1 MTSRSRDSWHS
12 PIRSWTSLYPFNP
25 STDQEEEEALSTPII
40 PLPRKLLSR
49 VPDECWCLILSFL
62 PPAHLARKTL
72 VSKRWKEMIERDLAP
87 TWRVLADQCHLG
99 EPRNR
104 IKTYQELVLGHTL
117 LICEVCLECSSRF
130 RNPNDGNSARN
141 RKGGVGSDLP
151 LPVWRKD
158 ALGCTWMCR
167 PCRRRYFEQH
177 PEPSRQSQPSDY
189 PLHQRGLSMYQ
200 MCSVPMDL
208 RSMIGTAV
216 PSSSAP
222 SPTGVQ
228 PTETKATTMEDGS
241 TMNPNPAPAQ
251 QQNQQHHRE
260 EHETRRGILPVIPL
274 DTPFLLQQP
283 IEKIGQGIVME
294 ARRQHGG
301 DIGIEAHHLESRIS
315 HLLRRRRRKLI
326 TTLLGLLGIRL
337 RNDSKLC
344 GRFIAGSMDCPFRIA
359 EVMKEMAWYYDAT
372 CYIEYMESDY
382 DSIGAKISALTE
394 WVQDTLELFGH
405 EKAKEAYKRP
415 ISKENLPT
423 TTTTTT
429 TTQDEPVFELQGG
442 VIIRVEREPPPQSLW
457 PLLDTWLDHYL
468 RGEHD
473 YRPPS
478 SLFELDCEIDDAD

>member
-1 MTSRSRDSWHS
+1 MTSRSRDSWLT

-25 STDQEEEEALSTPII
+25 STDQEEAISTPII
-40 PLPRKLLSR
+40 PIPRKLLSR

-62 PPAHLARKTL
+62 PPAHLARKSL

-87 TWRVLADQCHLG
+87 TWRALAEQCHLG
-99 EPRNR
+99 EPKNK

-117 LICEVCLECSSRF
+117 LICEVCLESSSRF
-130 RNPNDGNSARN
+130 RNPNDGDNARN

-177 PEPSRQSQPSDY
+177 PEPSRPSQPSDY
-189 PLHQRGLSMYQ
+189 PMHQRGLSMFQ

-208 RSMIGTAV
+208 RSLTAAVV

-222 SPTGVQ
+222 SPTGLQ
-228 PTETKATTMEDGS
+228 PTETKATTTDGS
-241 TMNPNPAPAQ
+241 TTDPGPAQ
-251 QQNQQHHRE
+251 QQNQQQKQ
-260 EHETRRGILPVIPL
+260 ETRRGMLPVIPL
-274 DTPFLLQQP
+274 DTPFILQQP
-283 IEKIGQGIVME
+283 IEEIGQGIVME

-301 DIGIEAHHLESRIS
+301 DIGIEAHHFEPRIN

-337 RNDSKLC
+337 RSDSKLC
-344 GRFIAGSMDCPFRIA
+344 GRFIAGSMDSPFRIA
-359 EVMKEMAWYYDAT
+359 EIMKEMDWYYDAT

-382 DSIGAKISALTE
+382 DSVGAKISALAE

-415 ISKENLPT
+415 ITKEDLPT
-423 TTTTTT
+423 TTTSTSTTT
-429 TTQDEPVFELQGG
+429 TTEDEPVFELQGG
-442 VIIRVEREPPPQSLW
+442 VIIRVYREPPPQSLW
-457 PLLDTWLDHYL
+457 PLLDTWLDHCL
-468 RGEHD
+468 RGESD